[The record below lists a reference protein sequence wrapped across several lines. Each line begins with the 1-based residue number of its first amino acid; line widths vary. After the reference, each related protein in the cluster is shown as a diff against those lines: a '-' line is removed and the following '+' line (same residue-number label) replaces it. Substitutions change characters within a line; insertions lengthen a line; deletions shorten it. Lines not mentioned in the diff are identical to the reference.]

1 MEKRK
6 VENNVEIDE
15 PVKTLETEVKEFAN
29 GLPYWAKYLCSE
41 ILAGTIISDT
51 EIDLSFSYLLQ
62 DLKLIEETEKPEI
75 SITYNPDASNDFKEN
90 LTFNVLK
97 KVEGVNALA
106 ENQSIEFTP
115 NLTLIYGINGA
126 GKSGYIRLLKN
137 IFYSKDKEEI
147 LENVNID
154 SGHKSISAELD
165 FSAGDENI
173 PLQYPENSGNGIFN
187 QFAVFDREIGKRHLS
202 NRNDFSFRP
211 AGLLLFNEFN
221 SALEKLQIK
230 ISSEIQTKPIYNAF
244 AGDDIFQGESEIK
257 TVLSTLNNASK
268 IEELKKHLPFTEED
282 KTNKTEIE
290 KGFDDLKIALSQKEK
305 SLKTLREIK
314 AQLAT
319 RRTNLEAI
327 NSYFNQEYLNSVQ
340 ASISDCKAKQETAKK
355 EGTEKFKTDKLKN
368 VGSPEWKQFIEAA
381 QKFALSQKEISL
393 LYPEIGDNCLLCQ
406 QSIID
411 EEPNNL
417 IKSYWEYIKSIAE
430 QEAQTAQTNLDKIK
444 DGFEKLNLNQFPET
458 DVLTVWLKE
467 QQTKYLEALNQIL
480 SNQEALATNIISDIN
495 TKEINQRTATQL
507 DLTLIDTISTS
518 IDSQIKAFE
527 EDEQNKALAKLLK
540 KKTYLLHKEK
550 LQIRIA
556 EIEKLHQNMIWVN
569 KANQFNKQG
578 YKTQSTN
585 TEKRLSREY
594 FNPEYISS
602 FNEECTRLNGNFG
615 IEIDAKSSDGQSNR
629 KLYLKGKNPSAVL
642 SEGEQNVIALADFI
656 AETKHS
662 KVNMGIVFDDPV
674 TSMDQERKG
683 IIAERLVTIAKDK
696 QVIIF
701 THDLVF
707 VSSLINYSVEL
718 NIPHECHW
726 IESSDNDKGLV
737 HLKNSPSYDKKYRND
752 TPVMEHYKLAKDAG
766 PEERERH
773 VKNGFAALRTCYE
786 TFVIND
792 IFKNIVLRFNDRV
805 SVMSLSSVCFDD
817 EVVKELIGN
826 FEKCCKYM
834 EGHTHSDEALPIK
847 ADEKNL
853 LTETENYNLLKKKY
867 KETRKQNGF
876 NN

>member
-1 MEKRK
+1 MDSSIDTSEK
-6 VENNVEIDE
+6 I
-15 PVKTLETEVKEFAN
+15 KTLETEVKGFAN
-29 GLPYWAKYLCSE
+29 ELPYWAKYLCSE
-41 ILAGTIISDT
+41 ILAGTIVSDT
-51 EIDLSFSYLLQ
+51 EIDISFSYLLQ
-62 DLKLIEETEKPEI
+62 DLNLIEKTERAEI
-75 SITYNPDASNDFKEN
+75 SLIYNSNASRDFKES
-90 LTFNVLK
+90 LTFNELK

-106 ENQSIEFTP
+106 ENQSIEFSP
-115 NLTLIYGINGA
+115 HLTLIYGINGA

-137 IFYSKDKEEI
+137 IFYSKDKEAI
-147 LENVNID
+147 LENVNIE
-154 SGHKSISAELD
+154 SGHKSIYAELD
-165 FSAGDENI
+165 FSSGDENI
-173 PLQYPENSGNGIFN
+173 PLKYPENSGSGIFN

-211 AGLLLFNEFN
+211 AGLVLFNEFN
-221 SALEKLQIK
+221 SALEKLQGK
-230 ISSEIQTKPIYNAF
+230 ISSEIQTRPIYNAF

-257 TVLSTLNNASK
+257 TFLSSFNHTSK

-282 KTNKTEIE
+282 KTNKIEIE
-290 KGFDDLKIALSQKEK
+290 KAFDDLKIALSQKEK
-305 SLKTLREIK
+305 SLKTLQEIK
-314 AQLAT
+314 VQLAD
-319 RRTNLEAI
+319 RRTNLVAV

-340 ASISDCKAKQETAKK
+340 ASISICKEKQEIAKK
-355 EGTEKFKTDKLKN
+355 EGAEKFKTEKLKN
-368 VGSPEWKQFIEAA
+368 VGTPEWKQFIEAA
-381 QKFALSQKEISL
+381 ERFALSQKATTQ
-393 LYPEIGDNCLLCQ
+393 LYPETGDNCLLCQ
-406 QSIID
+406 QPITD
-411 EEPNNL
+411 DEPNRL

-430 QEAQTAQTNLDKIK
+430 QEAKTAQTNLDQIK
-444 DGFEKLNLNQFPET
+444 EGFEKLNLDQLPAT

-467 QQTKYLEALNQIL
+467 NHTKSLETLIQTLANQKT
-480 SNQEALATNIISDIN
+480 LAKSIISDIN
-495 TKEINQRTATQL
+495 TKGTNQKTAIQL
-507 DLTLIDTISTS
+507 DLNLIDTINAA

-527 EDEQNKALAKLLK
+527 EDEQNKALTELLK
-540 KKTYLLHKEK
+540 KKTYLIHKEK

-556 EIEKLHQNMIWVN
+556 EIEKLHQNMLWVN
-569 KANQFNKQG
+569 KASQFNKQG

-602 FNEECTRLNGNFG
+602 FNDECTKLNGNFG

-629 KLYLKGKNPSAVL
+629 KLYLKGKNPSSIL

-674 TSMDQERKG
+674 TSMDQERKS

-707 VSSLINYSVEL
+707 VSSLINCSLEL
-718 NIPHECHW
+718 KIPHDCHW
-726 IESSDNDKGLV
+726 VESSDSDKGLV

-752 TPVMEHYKLAKDAG
+752 TPVAEHYKLAKDAS

-773 VKNGFAALRTCYE
+773 VRSGFAALRTCYE
-786 TFVIND
+786 TFVIYD
-792 IFKNIVLRFNDRV
+792 IFKNIVQRFNDRV

-817 EVVKELIGN
+817 EIIKETMLN

-834 EGHTHSDEALPIK
+834 EGHTHSDNSAANKPDDKTLFNEIEA
-847 ADEKNL
+847 
-853 LTETENYNLLKKKY
+853 YNALKKKY